1 MGDGTNYVIEQLGLA
16 LKSAEENYQKLL
28 EHAQSQQ
35 NRIAELESRE
45 DKSDD
50 VEADNQKD

>member
-28 EHAQSQQ
+28 QHAQGLQ
-35 NRIAELESRE
+35 NRINELEAE
-45 DKSDD
+45 QVKTDD
-50 VEADNQKD
+50 VKVDNQKD